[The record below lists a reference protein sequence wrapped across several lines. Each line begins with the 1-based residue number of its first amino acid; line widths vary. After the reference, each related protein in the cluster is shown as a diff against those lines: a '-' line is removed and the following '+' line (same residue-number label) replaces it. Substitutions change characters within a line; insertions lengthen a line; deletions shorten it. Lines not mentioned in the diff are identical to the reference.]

1 MAELKDFQKATVNYI
16 FDQLYIS
23 NSEQHRFLVADE
35 VGLGK
40 TLIARG
46 VIEKAVEKFKN
57 LKKHL
62 NVIYVCSNQ
71 NIAKQNLTKL
81 NVTGNSEAIDAKSRL
96 AYLAY
101 SDQKEDNSFLKL
113 IALSPKTS
121 LDVDSS
127 GLVDERAILFNIL
140 KQNENYKRRSTNLHR
155 MLMVDV
161 KESSWKRYIADPRF
175 SENLKPEIVT
185 RFNSELNKNKKLSN
199 SIESLLNSTT
209 PYDRALIGELR
220 QLLAKIC
227 VSYLKPDL
235 IILDEFQRFKDL
247 ITQTENFEIADVL
260 FNTKDAKLLLLSA
273 TPYKMYTIA
282 SEHSEGENHYDEFFS
297 VLKFLLGDKISAF
310 QSNWEKYSKSILRM
324 ENRDETEMLKNNA
337 EKILRQVMC
346 RTERIQVANSD
357 SSIVRTKR
365 ISLSGLSLEDLENY
379 RITDEFC
386 KYFEK
391 HEINTL
397 QPVEFCKSSPFPLS
411 FMDDYKLKSL
421 CEEELDY
428 KNNSEFLSLLEN
440 SKHAFLNQEKIN
452 TYELENYPNA
462 KLNYLINDNVKD
474 GANLL
479 WLPPSLPYYKLGGSF
494 ENKNGYSKTMIFS
507 DYVLI
512 PKMIATLVSYESERI
527 CFSDLN
533 SNESRTYFH
542 SASADRLPRPRLNYR
557 EEKKTLSLFN
567 LFHPNLRLS
576 ELYSFSSSF
585 NSDVDLNSLKAS
597 LHEKVSEQFK
607 IIKPE
612 AYIKEHAQV
621 DERWYWV
628 FPLLMDI
635 RQNSF
640 VSELYEYEYVDDFK
654 DYIYPKTSVPKNFQ
668 EHYDFLYNELLFS
681 ELNGSMPGSA
691 ILKLNLGQ
699 MPIDLIEV
707 VVLQI
712 LGSPANIALRS
723 LLNHFPNYSS
733 VDYKAF
739 FYSYSRLFAELFR
752 DFYNRPETISVID
765 YSTKRDIPF
774 WRAVLEYNANGCLQ
788 AVVDEYLSILF
799 ESVPAN
805 KLELDPFDSL
815 TERID
820 EVFKKFKNGLLIQ
833 TSNLSVDSYQ
843 SFFKKEKIK
852 MRSHY
857 AVGFYDLKE
866 SDGSILRKESVQE
879 SFNSPFRPF
888 VLATT
893 SIGQEG
899 LDFHQYCR
907 KVLHWNLPSNPVDL
921 EQREG
926 RVNRFKSLSIRQ
938 SIAYKYQSKL
948 IDSKMPLWEQLFL
961 IAKEN
966 EKGDRCDLVPNWHID
981 NSKYPIE
988 RQVPMYP
995 FSKEEVKLENLL
1007 KTLSVYRIALG
1018 QPNQEELITYLFQ
1031 NLPEEEVNIL
1041 KDRLLINL
1049 SPISFKY

>member
-16 FDQLYIS
+16 FNQLYSS

-46 VIEKAVEKFKN
+46 VIEKAIEIFKET
-57 LKKHL
+57 KKHL

-81 NVTGNSEAIDAKSRL
+81 NVTGNLEAIDAKSRL

-101 SDQKEDNSFLKL
+101 SDQKEDNLFFKL

-127 GLVDERAILFNIL
+127 GLVNERAILFNIL
-140 KQNENYKRRSTNLHR
+140 KQNENYKRRSANLHR

-161 KESSWKRYIADPRF
+161 KLASWKRYIEDPQY
-175 SENLKPEIVT
+175 STKLKPEIVI

-199 SIESLLNSTT
+199 SIETLLNSTND
-209 PYDRALIGELR
+209 YDRTLIGELR

-227 VSYLKPDL
+227 VSYLKPDI

-273 TPYKMYTIA
+273 TPYKMYTIT
-282 SEHSEGENHYDEFFS
+282 SDHYMGENHYDEFFDI
-297 VLKFLLGDKISAF
+297 LKFLLGDKLAEF
-310 QSNWEKYSKSILRM
+310 KLNWEKYSKSILRI
-324 ENRDETEMLKNNA
+324 ENKDETEILKNNA
-337 EKILRQVMC
+337 EKILRNVMC
-346 RTERIQVANSD
+346 RTERIQVANND

-365 ISLSGLSLEDLENY
+365 ISLLDFGLDDLENY
-379 RITDEFC
+379 RLTDAFC
-386 KYFEK
+386 KYFEA

-421 CEEELDY
+421 CEDELSH
-428 KNNSEFLSLLEN
+428 KGNSEFLNVLKN
-440 SKHAFLNQEKIN
+440 SKEAFIDHEKIN
-452 TYELENYPNA
+452 NYELKDYPNA
-462 KLNYLINDNVKD
+462 KLNFLIEDNVKQ

-479 WLPPSLPYYKLGGSF
+479 WLPPSLPYYQLCGSF
-494 ENKNGYSKTMIFS
+494 QNKNGFSKTMIFS

-512 PKMIATLVSYESERI
+512 PKMVSTLISYESERI
-527 CFSDLN
+527 CFSDLKEK
-533 SNESRTYFH
+533 ESRTYFH
-542 SASADRLPRPRLNYR
+542 STSADRLPRPRLNYR

-567 LFHPNLRLS
+567 LFHPNLKLS
-576 ELYSFSSSF
+576 ELY
-585 NSDVDLNSLKAS
+585 NSTLSINFKTDLLTLKQT
-597 LHEKVSEQFK
+597 LSENVADQIK

-612 AYIKEHAQV
+612 VYIKEHSQV

-635 RQNSF
+635 RQNLF
-640 VSELYEYEYVDDFK
+640 ITELNNYDYIEEFK
-654 DYIYPKTSVPKNFQ
+654 DYIHPKTNVPKNFQ
-668 EHYDFLYNELLFS
+668 EHYDYLYNELLFS
-681 ELNGSMPGSA
+681 EENGNRHGVA

-699 MPIDLIEV
+699 IPNDLIEV
-707 VVLQI
+707 TVLQI
-712 LGSPANIALRS
+712 LGSPANIILRS
-723 LLNHFPNYSS
+723 LINLFPKFSTN
-733 VDYKAF
+733 DYKAF
-739 FYSYSRLFAELFR
+739 FFTYSRLFAELFR

-765 YSTKRDIPF
+765 YSTKNDVPF
-774 WRAVLEYNANGCLQ
+774 WRAVLEYNTNGCLQ
-788 AVVDEYLSILF
+788 SVVDEYLSILL
-799 ESVPAN
+799 ESYTVN
-805 KLELDPFDSL
+805 KSDGDPFENL
-815 TERID
+815 TSIID
-820 EVFKKFKNGLLIQ
+820 IVFEKFKNGLLLQ
-833 TSNLSVDSYQ
+833 TSNLSVDSFQ
-843 SFFKKEKIK
+843 SFGKNEKIK

-857 AVGFYDLKE
+857 AVGFYDIKE
-866 SDGSILRKESVQE
+866 SDGSILRKESVQD

-938 SIAYKYQSKL
+938 SIAHKYQSDL
-948 IDSKMPLWEQLFL
+948 NAGSTPLWEKLFL
-961 IAKEN
+961 IAEEK
-966 EKGDRCDLVPNWHID
+966 EKGDRCDLIPNWHID
-981 NSKYPIE
+981 NSNYPIE

-995 FSKEEVKLENLL
+995 FSKEELKLENLL

-1018 QPNQEELITYLFQ
+1018 QPNQEELISYLFQ
-1031 NLPEEEVNIL
+1031 NFPEEDIMIL
-1041 KDRLLINL
+1041 KDKLLINL
-1049 SPISFKY
+1049 SPIAFTY

>member
-16 FDQLYIS
+16 FNQLYSS

-46 VIEKAVEKFKN
+46 VIEKAIEIFKET
-57 LKKHL
+57 KKHL

-81 NVTGNSEAIDAKSRL
+81 NVTGNLEAIDAKSRL

-140 KQNENYKRRSTNLHR
+140 KQNENYKRRSANLHR

-161 KESSWKRYIADPRF
+161 KQSSWERYIADPRY
-175 SENLKPEIVT
+175 STKLKPEIVI
-185 RFNSELNKNKKLSN
+185 RFNSELNRNKKLSN
-199 SIESLLNSTT
+199 SIETLLNSTND
-209 PYDRALIGELR
+209 YDRTLIGELR

-227 VSYLKPDL
+227 VSYLKPDI

-273 TPYKMYTIA
+273 TPYKMYTIT
-282 SEHSEGENHYDEFFS
+282 SDHYMGENHYDEFFDI
-297 VLKFLLGDKISAF
+297 LKFLLGDKLAEF
-310 QSNWEKYSKSILRM
+310 KLNWEKYSKSILRI
-324 ENRDETEMLKNNA
+324 ENKDETEILKNNA
-337 EKILRQVMC
+337 EKILRNVMC
-346 RTERIQVANSD
+346 RTERIQVANND

-365 ISLSGLSLEDLENY
+365 ISLLDFGLDDLENY
-379 RITDEFC
+379 RLTDAFC
-386 KYFEK
+386 KYFEA

-421 CEEELDY
+421 CEEELSN
-428 KNNSEFLSLLEN
+428 KGNSEFLSVLKN
-440 SKHAFLNQEKIN
+440 SKEAFIDQEKIN
-452 TYELENYPNA
+452 SYELKDYPNA
-462 KLNYLINDNVKD
+462 KLKFLIEDNVKQ

-479 WLPPSLPYYKLGGSF
+479 WLPPSLPYYQLSGSF
-494 ENKNGYSKTMIFS
+494 QNKNGFSKTMVFS

-512 PKMIATLVSYESERI
+512 PKMIATLTSYESERI
-527 CFSDLN
+527 CFSDLKDK
-533 SNESRTYFH
+533 ESRTYFH
-542 SASADRLPRPRLNYR
+542 AASADRLPRPRLNYR

-567 LFHPNLRLS
+567 LFQPNLRLS
-576 ELYSFSSSF
+576 ELYNLTF
-585 NSDVDLNSLKAS
+585 NSQTDLQTLKISLS
-597 LHEKVSEQFK
+597 EKVSDLIK
-607 IIKPE
+607 IVKPE
-612 AYIKEHAQV
+612 VYVKEHSQV

-628 FPLLMDI
+628 FPLLLDI
-635 RQNSF
+635 RQVSF
-640 VSELYEYEYVDDFK
+640 ITELNEYDYFKDFK

-668 EHYDFLYNELLFS
+668 EHYDYLYNELMFA
-681 ELNGSMPGSA
+681 EVNGSMPGSA

-699 MPIDLIEV
+699 IPNDLIDV
-707 VVLQI
+707 TVLQV
-712 LGSPANIALRS
+712 LGSPANIVLRS
-723 LLNHFPNYSS
+723 LMNLFPDFSTNSF
-733 VDYKAF
+733 KAF
-739 FYSYSRLFAELFR
+739 FYTYSRLFAELFR

-765 YSTKRDIPF
+765 YSTKNDVPF
-774 WRAVLEYNANGCLQ
+774 WRAVLEYNSNGCLQ
-788 AVVDEYLSILF
+788 AVVDEYLSILLETFTVNKNDDDLF
-799 ESVPAN
+799 EN
-805 KLELDPFDSL
+805 LGL
-815 TERID
+815 RID
-820 EVFKKFKNGLLIQ
+820 VIFDKFRNGLLLQ
-833 TSNLSVDSYQ
+833 TSNLSVDSFQ
-843 SFFKKEKIK
+843 SFTKNEKIK

-857 AVGFYDLKE
+857 AVGFYDIKE
-866 SDGSILRKESVQE
+866 SDGSILRKESVQD

-938 SIAYKYQSKL
+938 SIAHKYHSS
-948 IDSKMPLWEQLFL
+948 IENTSIPLWEQLFL
-961 IAKEN
+961 IAEEK
-966 EKGDRCDLVPNWHID
+966 EKGDKCDLIPNWHID

-995 FSKEEVKLENLL
+995 FSKEELKLENLL

-1018 QPNQEELITYLFQ
+1018 QPNQEELISYLFQ
-1031 NLPEEEVNIL
+1031 NFPEEDIMIL
-1041 KDRLLINL
+1041 KDKLLINL
-1049 SPISFKY
+1049 SPIAFTY